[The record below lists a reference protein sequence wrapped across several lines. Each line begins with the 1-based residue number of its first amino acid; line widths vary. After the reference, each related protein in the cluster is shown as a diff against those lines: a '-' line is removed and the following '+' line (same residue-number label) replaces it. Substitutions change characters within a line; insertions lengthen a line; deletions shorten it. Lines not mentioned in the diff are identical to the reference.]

1 MPDQVKD
8 TLARNELIYQSQ
20 LLEKDKELHEK
31 EKEIQAIDQQVNALK
46 KELNELNEGNGDM
59 M

>member
-8 TLARNELIYQSQ
+8 TLARNELIYQAQ

-46 KELNELNEGNGDM
+46 KELKELDGGNSEM